1 MDCDMKKDLKDCTF
15 IIPLRIESDDRL
27 RNIITIICYIL
38 GNFQTNVIVKEVDN
52 QAIFG
57 DYALP
62 QIKEFCG
69 DVSSLT
75 YIFEESDDPVFFREK
90 ILNEMLMMSKTK
102 VVVNYDCDVVFP
114 VEVYEES
121 YARIM
126 NGESDVVYPY
136 GQGNWQ
142 YRVAATDE
150 LVSEFL
156 NEDFNLN
163 ILKDKSSPLTPAD
176 YGWVQFFNRD
186 VYIEGGM
193 ENENFIGS
201 APDDFERHFRFSTLG
216 YRVDRIENYIYHLE
230 HSRGMNSWP
239 TSYSQHPHTKNN
251 MALWERLKTF
261 NKEQLKEYY
270 SNQSYLQKYLK

>member
-1 MDCDMKKDLKDCTF
+1 MSLTF
-15 IIPLRIESDDRL
+15 LMPCRIESEDRL
-27 RNIITIICYIL
+27 RNVISSVGYLAKHFPHCEIII
-38 GNFQTNVIVKEVDN
+38 KEVDKKSVFEEHVVRN
-52 QAIFG
+52 LTSIFG
-57 DYALP
+57 EYP
-62 QIKEFCG
+62 KNI
-69 DVSSLT
+69 T
-75 YIFEESDDPVFFREK
+75 HIFEQSEDPVFFREK

-121 YARIM
+121 YIRIM
-126 NGESDVVYPY
+126 SGKSDVVYPY

-142 YRVAATDE
+142 YKVAATDE

-156 NEDFNLN
+156 NEDFNLD
-163 ILKDKSSPLTPAD
+163 ILKSKSSPPEPSD

-216 YRVDRIENYIYHLE
+216 YKVDRIKNYIYHLE

-239 TSYSQHPHTKNN
+239 NSYSQHPHTKNN

-261 NKEQLKEYY
+261 NKEQLEEYY
-270 SNQSYLQKYLK
+270 SNQSYLQKYSK